1 VIDLVGGPYV
11 GPSLE
16 ALAPHGR
23 VIFVGTVGG
32 SRAELN
38 LATIM
43 SKRLTLIGTVLRSRS
58 LEEKIKVTNA
68 FAHEVVPLLANKRV
82 VSVIDRVFPLD
93 EVAAAHRRMQSNENV
108 GKIVLQIA

>member
-1 VIDLVGGPYV
+1 
-11 GPSLE
+11 
-16 ALAPHGR
+16 
-23 VIFVGTVGG
+23 
-32 SRAELN
+32 
-38 LATIM
+38 M